1 MGDFAY
7 ERPYFT
13 GRAGYSLS
21 EEDKAILADKKA
33 DKELLDEVKGKNLD
47 YIDISFDN
55 GSTFVKTSR
64 GRDKNSNWSYR
75 LETGEMAEGLHY
87 IVVRAN
93 MKNGEIAVTRTVLQV
108 DKTPPRI
115 TLIAPQAGGRYNYEL
130 EYSALASDDS
140 ALGSLT
146 YHLRK
151 GDKALYEVPGF
162 LQGLY
167 LEATIPPFI
176 RMITNKAPVFFAGG
190 ATFMDVG
197 LGLSFFDDNVKIQ
210 VNYGFLTQDLYEK
223 LGGDPATATTPI
235 TVRYGGHVIA
245 LKILTNVYTL
255 PFYTIWGPDFEWLK
269 ASLALGA
276 NFSLFDIAS
285 QGYTQSGNPTWMGAL
300 IGQLE
305 FPKVTIPKR
314 EYLRTFSLFT
324 EGQLWFVP
332 TDVDAKA
339 YGIDVVIP
347 HMIVGVRLYIF

>member
-7 ERPYFT
+7 ERPWFI

-21 EEDKAILADKKA
+21 EEDLEVLADKKA
-33 DKELLDEVKGKNLD
+33 DKELLAEIKAKTLD
-47 YIDISFDN
+47 YADISFDN
-55 GSTFVKTSR
+55 GSTFVRTGR
-64 GRDKNSNWSYR
+64 GKDKESNWSFR
-75 LETGEMAEGLHY
+75 LETGEMSEGLHF

-93 MKNGEIAVTRTVLQV
+93 MKNGDTAVTRTVLQV
-108 DKTPPRI
+108 DKTPPQI
-115 TLIAPQAGGRYNYEL
+115 SFIAPQAGGRYNYEL

-140 ALGSLT
+140 ALSSLS

-167 LEATIPPFI
+167 FEAIIPPFI
-176 RMITNKAPVFFAGG
+176 RLITNEAPVFFAGG

-223 LGGDPATATTPI
+223 LGGEGD
-235 TVRYGGHVIA
+235 VRYGGHVLG
-245 LKILTNVYTL
+245 LKILANVYTL
-255 PFYTIWGPDFEWLK
+255 PFYTIMGPDFEWLS

-276 NFSLFDIAS
+276 NFSLFDLNS
-285 QGYTQSGNPTWMGAL
+285 EGYTQSGNPTWMGAL
-300 IGQLE
+300 IGQIE

-314 EYLRTFSLFT
+314 ENFRKFSLFT

-332 TDVDAKA
+332 TDVNAKD
-339 YGIDVVIP
+339 YGIDVIIP
-347 HMIVGVRLYIF
+347 HLIVGVRMYIF